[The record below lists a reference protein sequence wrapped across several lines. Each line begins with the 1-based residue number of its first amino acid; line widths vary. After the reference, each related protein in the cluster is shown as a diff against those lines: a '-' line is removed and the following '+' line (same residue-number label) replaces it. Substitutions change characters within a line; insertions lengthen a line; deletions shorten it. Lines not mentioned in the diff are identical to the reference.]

1 MQVCLFFVK
10 VTSLSIVLADVLAVS
25 IIFAEFT
32 RLFYPLLAFL
42 TAKCWYRSSE
52 LLGSLFL
59 LQQARKYSSN
69 GCLSDHSVIL
79 ENFSA
84 FDWWFLLFTGLALV
98 QDRCIIDSG

>member
-10 VTSLSIVLADVLAVS
+10 ATSLSIVLADVLAVS
-25 IIFAEFT
+25 VIFAEFT

-52 LLGSLFL
+52 LLESLVL
-59 LQQARKYSSN
+59 LQRARNYSSASF
-69 GCLSDHSVIL
+69 LSDHYVTQ

-84 FDWWFLLFTGLALV
+84 FGCWLLLFKGLALV
-98 QDRCIIDSG
+98 ENRCIIDSG